1 MENTHKKELT
11 RRADT
16 LILNPMPQPNAADS
30 KAHERVNQHSQ
41 DAAEADEAKAIPLA
55 QFSNNHKEQQ

>member
-1 MENTHKKELT
+1 
-11 RRADT
+11 
-16 LILNPMPQPNAADS
+16 MPQHIAADS

-55 QFSNNHKEQQ
+55 QFLTNHKEQK